1 MRMDTD
7 TENEYMIEYKGFNE
21 QCNRYHSY
29 EHNVGKCTLVR
40 QLASERIA
48 ERKKQR
54 QRKSIRHTNS
64 STDPKEPTKQQKHNR
79 VSSKKQNF
87 IWQPKAKLEAR
98 EESNPVAAGH
108 IGYSTTQIH

>member
-1 MRMDTD
+1 MDTD